1 METCFEYL
9 TNNDWGTFSTDEAK
23 WVRRIKALQ
32 QDYPDQVEITAVNKD
47 GSIVAH
53 LPKSWFKVAPP
64 RKRDMSE
71 EQRTALAERMR
82 SIRSNKT

>member
-9 TNNDWGTFSTDEAK
+9 TNNDWGTFFTDEPK
-23 WVRRIKALQ
+23 WVRRIKVLQ

-53 LPKSWFKVAPP
+53 LPKSWFKVAPSH
-64 RKRDMSE
+64 KRNMSE
-71 EQRTALAERMR
+71 EQREALAERMR